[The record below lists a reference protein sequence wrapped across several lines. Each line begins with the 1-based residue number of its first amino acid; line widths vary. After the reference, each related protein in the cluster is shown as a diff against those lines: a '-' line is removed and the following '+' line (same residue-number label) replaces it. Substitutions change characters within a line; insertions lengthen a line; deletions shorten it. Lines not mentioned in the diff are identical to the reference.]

1 LELKPNFAD
10 ARNNLGIGFLDMG
23 ETEKAIDQFRDALKI
38 NPGYTYARINLGVAL
53 AKGGQVEEAIMQY
66 REVLKYDPDNAK
78 LHNNLGL
85 ALFQKGKWDEA
96 IIQYRD
102 ALKINP
108 NADLV
113 CNNLGLA
120 LYEKG
125 RVDEAI
131 AEYRKALQ
139 LKPGYLDALNNLAW
153 MLATCPE
160 TRLRNGVEAVQLAQK
175 AAQLDGGE
183 NPPTLRTLA
192 AAYAEAG
199 KFAQAVET
207 ARRAM
212 QLASAQG
219 NTPLAR
225 TLEQELEL
233 YQIDT
238 PMRDVKQ

>member
-1 LELKPNFAD
+1 MKADRIEITATTEEVSSHPGENGHWRQKWRRNTSYAEEKPEQT
-10 ARNNLGIGFLDMG
+10 GKKFLQTD
-23 ETEKAIDQFRDALKI
+23 
-38 NPGYTYARINLGVAL
+38 VA
-53 AKGGQVEEAIMQY
+53 GGKS
-66 REVLKYDPDNAK
+66 RKRPT
-78 LHNNLGL
+78 
-85 ALFQKGKWDEA
+85 LFVGMKPYGKSQ

-212 QLASAQG
+212 QLAAAQG